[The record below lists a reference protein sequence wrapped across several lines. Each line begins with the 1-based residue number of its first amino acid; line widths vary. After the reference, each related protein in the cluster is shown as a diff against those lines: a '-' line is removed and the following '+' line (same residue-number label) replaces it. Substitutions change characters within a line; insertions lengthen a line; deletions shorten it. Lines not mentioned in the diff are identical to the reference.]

1 MKKWFKGA
9 FKHIRLEGYGPNS
22 TGRKLL
28 ELLTGSLQTFGSVA
42 NHAPDLFELLKKE
55 AQDQSDNVRQ
65 AALKALSTLLKASPV
80 QAQAALP
87 VILEAAKDKDFE
99 DKDSDVRQAALKALS
114 TLLKAS
120 PLQAQAALPSIL
132 EALKDRDFDV
142 RQAALASLWSL
153 IQGAPARAQEALPSI
168 PEALKDRDFDVRQA
182 ALKALSKLLESSPA
196 RAQAALTI
204 IREVF
209 TAEDGSISEVALG
222 FLSQASLEQL
232 LAHYWSKPDASL
244 IPYIHPRLYHTP
256 LVVGKSSQPSKQQVT
271 LYAIAGEPERYPQP
285 AGVVQDFVDR
295 IKAEAS

>member
-1 MKKWFKGA
+1 MLASLKKWFKGA

-120 PLQAQAALPSIL
+120 PVQAQAALPSIL
-132 EALKDRDFDV
+132 
-142 RQAALASLWSL
+142 
-153 IQGAPARAQEALPSI
+153 
-168 PEALKDRDFDVRQA
+168 EALKDRDFDVRQA

-196 RAQAALTI
+196 QAQAALTI

-256 LVVGKSSQPSKQQVT
+256 LVVGKSSQPSK
-271 LYAIAGEPERYPQP
+271 
-285 AGVVQDFVDR
+285 
-295 IKAEAS
+295 

>member
-1 MKKWFKGA
+1 MLASLKKWFKGA

-87 VILEAAKDKDFE
+87 SILEALKDRDF
-99 DKDSDVRQAALKALS
+99 DVRQAALKALS

-120 PLQAQAALPSIL
+120 PARAQAALPSIL

-153 IQGAPARAQEALPSI
+153 IQGAPARAQAALPSI

-196 RAQAALTI
+196 QAQAALTI

>member
-1 MKKWFKGA
+1 MLASLKKWFKGA

-87 VILEAAKDKDFE
+87 
-99 DKDSDVRQAALKALS
+99 
-114 TLLKAS
+114 
-120 PLQAQAALPSIL
+120 SIL

-196 RAQAALTI
+196 QAQAALTI

-209 TAEDGSISEVALG
+209 TAEDGSISEVAVG
-222 FLSQASLEQL
+222 FFSQASLEQL

>member
-1 MKKWFKGA
+1 MLASLKKWFKGA

-65 AALKALSTLLKASPV
+65 AAL
-80 QAQAALP
+80 
-87 VILEAAKDKDFE
+87 
-99 DKDSDVRQAALKALS
+99 
-114 TLLKAS
+114 
-120 PLQAQAALPSIL
+120 
-132 EALKDRDFDV
+132 
-142 RQAALASLWSL
+142 ASLWSL
-153 IQGAPARAQEALPSI
+153 IQGAPARAQEALP
-168 PEALKDRDFDVRQA
+168 
-182 ALKALSKLLESSPA
+182 
-196 RAQAALTI
+196 I

>member
-1 MKKWFKGA
+1 MLASLKKWFKGA

-55 AQDQSDNVRQ
+55 AQDQSDN
-65 AALKALSTLLKASPV
+65 
-80 QAQAALP
+80 
-87 VILEAAKDKDFE
+87 
-99 DKDSDVRQAALKALS
+99 VRQAALKALS

>member
-1 MKKWFKGA
+1 MLASLKKWFKGA

-87 VILEAAKDKDFE
+87 
-99 DKDSDVRQAALKALS
+99 
-114 TLLKAS
+114 
-120 PLQAQAALPSIL
+120 SIL
-132 EALKDRDFDV
+132 
-142 RQAALASLWSL
+142 
-153 IQGAPARAQEALPSI
+153 
-168 PEALKDRDFDVRQA
+168 EALKDRDFDVRQA

-196 RAQAALTI
+196 QAQAALTI

>member
-1 MKKWFKGA
+1 MLASLKKWFKGA

-65 AALKALSTLLKASPV
+65 AAL
-80 QAQAALP
+80 
-87 VILEAAKDKDFE
+87 
-99 DKDSDVRQAALKALS
+99 
-114 TLLKAS
+114 
-120 PLQAQAALPSIL
+120 
-132 EALKDRDFDV
+132 
-142 RQAALASLWSL
+142 ASLWSL

-196 RAQAALTI
+196 QAQAALTI

-209 TAEDGSISEVALG
+209 TAEDGSISEVAVG
-222 FLSQASLEQL
+222 FFSQASLEQL